1 MGDLINNIGA
11 AIRGLFDN
19 AVDALV
25 HVVSVIV
32 HTADG
37 IIPGG
42 FPVFVVLCAI
52 AVLVGLATFRR

>member
-1 MGDLINNIGA
+1 MGGLINSIGE
-11 AIRGLFDN
+11 AISGLFDN
-19 AVDALV
+19 VIAAVS
-25 HVVSVIV
+25 HVFSVLV

-42 FPVFVVLCAI
+42 FPIFIVLCVI